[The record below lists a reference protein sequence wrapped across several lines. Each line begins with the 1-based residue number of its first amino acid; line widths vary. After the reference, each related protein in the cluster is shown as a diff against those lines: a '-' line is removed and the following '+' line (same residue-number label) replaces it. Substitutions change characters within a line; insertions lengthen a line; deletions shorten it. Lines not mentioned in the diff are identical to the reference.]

1 MPEYMI
7 NGVLVNFPF
16 EPYSV
21 QTAYMEK
28 VIECLKKG
36 VNGMLESPTGT
47 GKTLSLLC
55 SSLGWLSIRK
65 AQRQAEAR
73 GLYQLPD
80 GDFVTGLKNSLNDGA
95 GVPQA
100 STSAWS
106 SGGTKIIYAS
116 RTHSQLSQAV
126 QELKKTGYKHTR
138 IAVLGSRDQMCIHP
152 EVSQE
157 QNNIA
162 KMHMCQALT
171 KKGACSFFTNLER
184 KKEDPSVQDSGILDI
199 EDLVKAGRKL
209 RVCPYFMAR
218 ELKTHADV
226 VFMPYN
232 YILDNKHLKNQGIEL
247 QGNVVILDEAHNV
260 EKMCEESVSVQIRS
274 TDVALCIQEITE
286 VMKDFAEKEQS
297 ATDFTQS
304 SDSSDFTPEE
314 LCILKTIFLELEKII
329 DAIQVTSEGSTFDG
343 DYIISLLAK
352 AEITYEKSDLLIQLL
367 VKVVQYLSVA
377 GNSPF
382 HSKGAGIQKFLDLL
396 RIIYRG
402 SNNYAEQIKR
412 SFKVHIT
419 EEEPK
424 SSKNKSIS
432 WGETKPSTSNGKGR
446 VMSFLCFSPAFGMKQ
461 LMENCVHCIILTSG
475 TLSPMQPLISEL
487 GIPIPVTLENP
498 HVIGPNQ
505 VYVSVVKAGPDGYP
519 LNSSYQTRSKPEYMA
534 SLGNTIL
541 NISRVV
547 PHGLLVFFPSY
558 PLLYSCQEKWQQSGL
573 WSRIVNIKPI
583 FVEPRSRD
591 SFTTIIAEYY
601 KKVQDPETR
610 GAIFMGVT
618 RGKVSE
624 GLDFMDV
631 NGRAVIMTGLP
642 YPPMMDIYVKLKRS
656 YLEENRKKTDAD
668 KCLTSH
674 QWYLFEA
681 SRAVNQAI
689 GRVIR
694 HKDDYGAII
703 FCDCRFEGPDFR
715 KALSSWVQPHF
726 KVPTNFGMLQ
736 NTLRQFFVNAEK
748 TLPPPKI
755 NAPACEAKGL
765 TAVPASFDFVVGRS
779 SIVTKNGKG
788 AKIVPDNGINSD
800 WSPAEYMTTPHS
812 NTKEEKGTDLF
823 SALEKPTS
831 VINFNDITTTKS
843 QTSLFK
849 WSHNEEPKAK
859 KMKLK
864 IAPPKITQCSVDIF
878 AVEDNAAK
886 CAKLQSKMSGPS
898 TSGVKDDPSTK
909 NKSEKMAE
917 IGTYL
922 KEVKRSLDPESYQ
935 KFTKLTHTYDKTKD
949 FDQLMTSLWDVMIGN
964 DRNFEHLFRGYGRF
978 IQKVHKQKFAEYCSS
993 KFPEQ

>member
-1 MPEYMI
+1 MCPSSTEFPRVSAMPEYMI

-247 QGNVVILDEAHNV
+247 QKQRAVIEFLCCENETVGNIHKRLKKVYGDAAVDYSTVKPGSDGACFCDGFQGGCADGSPAWSLTGSNVLWWLRGWLACWISRGNVVILDEAHNV

-286 VMKDFAEKEQS
+286 VMKDFSEKEQS

-432 WGETKPSTSNGKGR
+432 WGETKPSTSNAKGR

-519 LNSSYQTRSKPEYMA
+519 LNSSYQTSQTISK
-534 SLGNTIL
+534 IQQ
-541 NISRVV
+541 
-547 PHGLLVFFPSY
+547 VFG
-558 PLLYSCQEKWQQSGL
+558 E
-573 WSRIVNIKPI
+573 
-583 FVEPRSRD
+583 D
-591 SFTTIIAEYY
+591 A
-601 KKVQDPETR
+601 
-610 GAIFMGVT
+610 MGVT
-618 RGKVSE
+618 QIKEWFNRFKDGRTSAESE
-624 GLDFMDV
+624 QRC
-631 NGRAVIMTGLP
+631 GRPQTARSAAVVERVRNLVM
-642 YPPMMDIYVKLKRS
+642 
-656 YLEENRKKTDAD
+656 AD
-668 KCLTSH
+668 RHLTV
-674 QWYLFEA
+674 W
-681 SRAVNQAI
+681 
-689 GRVIR
+689 G
-694 HKDDYGAII
+694 
-703 FCDCRFEGPDFR
+703 DCRRG
-715 KALSSWVQPHF
+715 
-726 KVPTNFGMLQ
+726 
-736 NTLRQFFVNAEK
+736 
-748 TLPPPKI
+748 
-755 NAPACEAKGL
+755 
-765 TAVPASFDFVVGRS
+765 
-779 SIVTKNGKG
+779 
-788 AKIVPDNGINSD
+788 
-800 WSPAEYMTTPHS
+800 WSE
-812 NTKEEKGTDLF
+812 
-823 SALEKPTS
+823 
-831 VINFNDITTTKS
+831 
-843 QTSLFK
+843 
-849 WSHNEEPKAK
+849 
-859 KMKLK
+859 
-864 IAPPKITQCSVDIF
+864 
-878 AVEDNAAK
+878 
-886 CAKLQSKMSGPS
+886 
-898 TSGVKDDPSTK
+898 
-909 NKSEKMAE
+909 
-917 IGTYL
+917 
-922 KEVKRSLDPESYQ
+922 
-935 KFTKLTHTYDKTKD
+935 
-949 FDQLMTSLWDVMIGN
+949 
-964 DRNFEHLFRGYGRF
+964 
-978 IQKVHKQKFAEYCSS
+978 
-993 KFPEQ
+993 